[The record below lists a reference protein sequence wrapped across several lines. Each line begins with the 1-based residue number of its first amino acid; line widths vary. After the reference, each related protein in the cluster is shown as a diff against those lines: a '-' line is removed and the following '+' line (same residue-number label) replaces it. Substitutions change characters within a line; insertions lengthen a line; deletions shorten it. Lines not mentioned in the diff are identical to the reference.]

1 MDNRIT
7 QYLPRLPYWGN
18 LTEAERDAVARHAV
32 IRRYPAGSV
41 LHSGGS
47 ACLGMIF
54 VLGGSLRTYLLSEEG
69 REITLF
75 RLAAG
80 DPCVLSAAC
89 VVSQLTFDT
98 QMEAETDCDLLI
110 VGAAVFKR
118 LTEENIYVRCFLYE
132 LATERFSSVMWTMQ
146 QILFEKVD
154 RRLAAFLL
162 SESEKAGRLLRHLA
176 GKLQAHDARGD
187 RPADQLG
194 PRGRRPHAQA
204 LLRRRPRRAP
214 PRRRAAQKPG
224 GAPENLTEIPRP
236 ARGINFFRKCDLVT
250 DKRPKMR

>member
-162 SESEKAGRLLRHLA
+162 SESEKAGSLEVRMTHEEI
-176 GKLQAHDARGD
+176 ARQINSA
-187 RPADQLG
+187 REVVARMLKRFYADGLVE
-194 PRGRRPHAQA
+194 
-204 LLRRRPRRAP
+204 LRR
-214 PRRRAAQKPG
+214 
-224 GAPENLTEIPRP
+224 GAVRLKNPEAL
-236 ARGINFFRKCDLVT
+236 RKI
-250 DKRPKMR
+250 

>member
-110 VGAAVFKR
+110 VGAARVQKADR
-118 LTEENIYVRCFLYE
+118 GEHLRAVLLYE

-162 SESEKAGRLLRHLA
+162 SESEKAGSLEVRMTHEEI
-176 GKLQAHDARGD
+176 ARQINSA
-187 RPADQLG
+187 REVVARMLK
-194 PRGRRPHAQA
+194 R

-236 ARGINFFRKCDLVT
+236 ARGIYFFRKCDLVT

>member
-146 QILFEKVD
+146 QILF
-154 RRLAAFLL
+154 
-162 SESEKAGRLLRHLA
+162 
-176 GKLQAHDARGD
+176 
-187 RPADQLG
+187 
-194 PRGRRPHAQA
+194 
-204 LLRRRPRRAP
+204 
-214 PRRRAAQKPG
+214 
-224 GAPENLTEIPRP
+224 
-236 ARGINFFRKCDLVT
+236 
-250 DKRPKMR
+250 